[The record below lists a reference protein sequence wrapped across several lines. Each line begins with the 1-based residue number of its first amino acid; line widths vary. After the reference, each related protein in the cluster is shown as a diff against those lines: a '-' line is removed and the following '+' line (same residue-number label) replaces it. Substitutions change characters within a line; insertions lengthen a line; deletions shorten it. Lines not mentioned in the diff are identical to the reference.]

1 MLERTKKRH
10 TDTVELRFRGPAARQ
25 EEAARL
31 LKKLGFENASAEDS
45 VPWRDAFPEYTEED
59 MPAVCLR
66 AARRREGLTQ
76 KELAALAGIS
86 QAHISLMERGKMP
99 IGVTRAK
106 RLAKA
111 LNTGYKV
118 FL

>member
-1 MLERTKKRH
+1 MT
-10 TDTVELRFRGPAARQ
+10 TTP
-25 EEAARL
+25 
-31 LKKLGFENASAEDS
+31 NSI
-45 VPWRDAFPEYTEED
+45 PWREAFPEHKEED
-59 MPAVCLR
+59 LPAVSLR

-76 KELAALAGIS
+76 KEVADLSGIP
-86 QAHISLMERGKMP
+86 QAHISLMERGKMA

-111 LNTGYKV
+111 LKTGYKV

>member
-1 MLERTKKRH
+1 
-10 TDTVELRFRGPAARQ
+10 VELCFRGPAAKKD
-25 EEAARL
+25 EAARL
-31 LKKLGFENASAEDS
+31 LKKLGFENADDS
-45 VPWRDAFPEYTEED
+45 IPWREVFPEYTDEQL
-59 MPAVCLR
+59 PGICLQ

-76 KELAALAGIS
+76 KELAALAEIP
-86 QAHISLMERGKMP
+86 QAHISLMERGKMS

-106 RLAKA
+106 RLGKA

>member
-1 MLERTKKRH
+1 MLERTKKHR
-10 TDTVELRFRGPAARQ
+10 TDTIELCFRGPAARK
-25 EEAARL
+25 EEAAQI
-31 LKKLGFENASAEDS
+31 LKNLGFVDTSET
-45 VPWRDAFPEYTEED
+45 VPWREAFPEYTDEEI
-59 MPAVCLR
+59 PAVCLR

-76 KELAALAGIS
+76 KELADLADIP
-86 QAHISLMERGKMP
+86 QAHISLMERGKMA

>member
-1 MLERTKKRH
+1 MLEPTKKRPI
-10 TDTVELRFRGPAARQ
+10 DTVELCFRGPASRQ

-31 LKKLGFENASAEDS
+31 LKNLGFENADPS
-45 VPWRDAFPEYTEED
+45 VPWREAFPEYTDEEL
-59 MPAVCLR
+59 PAVCLR
-66 AARRREGLTQ
+66 SARRREGLTQ
-76 KELAALAGIS
+76 KELAALSGIP

-106 RLAKA
+106 RLGKA

>member
-1 MLERTKKRH
+1 MT
-10 TDTVELRFRGPAARQ
+10 TTSQ
-25 EEAARL
+25 
-31 LKKLGFENASAEDS
+31 SI
-45 VPWRDAFPEYTEED
+45 PWREAFPEHKEED
-59 MPAVCLR
+59 LPAVSLR
-66 AARRREGLTQ
+66 PARRREGLTQ
-76 KELAALAGIS
+76 KAVADLSGIP
-86 QAHISLMERGKMP
+86 QAHISLMERGKMA

>member
-1 MLERTKKRH
+1 MLEPTKKRP
-10 TDTVELRFRGPAARQ
+10 TDTVELCFRGPAARQ
-25 EEAARL
+25 DEAARL
-31 LKKLGFENASAEDS
+31 LKNLGFESASDS
-45 VPWRDAFPEYTEED
+45 IPWREAFSEHTEEEL
-59 MPAVCLR
+59 PAVCLH

-76 KELAALAGIS
+76 NELAALAEIP

>member
-1 MLERTKKRH
+1 MLEPTRKRP
-10 TDTVELRFRGPAARQ
+10 TDTVELRFRGPAARR

-31 LKKLGFENASAEDS
+31 LKDLGFEDTEATI
-45 VPWRDAFPEYTEED
+45 PWREVFPEYTDEE

-76 KELAALAGIS
+76 KELAALSGIP

-106 RLAKA
+106 RLGKA
-111 LNTGYKV
+111 LNAEYKV

>member
-1 MLERTKKRH
+1 MEPTRKRPI
-10 TDTVELRFRGPAARQ
+10 DTVELCFRGPAAKQ
-25 EEAARL
+25 DEAARL
-31 LKKLGFENASAEDS
+31 LKQLGFESADDAI
-45 VPWRDAFPEYTEED
+45 PWREAFPEYTDEQL
-59 MPAVCLR
+59 PAVCLR
-66 AARRREGLTQ
+66 AARRREELTQ
-76 KELAALAGIS
+76 KELAVLAGIP
-86 QAHISLMERGKMP
+86 QAHISLMERGKMA

>member
-1 MLERTKKRH
+1 MLERTRKRP
-10 TDTVELRFRGPAARQ
+10 TDTVELRFRGPAAKQ

-31 LKKLGFENASAEDS
+31 LAKLGFESADDAI
-45 VPWRDAFPEYTEED
+45 PWREAFPEYSEEEY
-59 MPAVCLR
+59 PAVSLR

-76 KELAALAGIS
+76 KELAVLSGIP
-86 QAHISLMERGKMP
+86 QAHISLMERGMMA

>member
-1 MLERTKKRH
+1 MLEPTKKHH
-10 TDTVELRFRGPAARQ
+10 TETVELCFRGPAAKR
-25 EEAARL
+25 EEAAL
-31 LKKLGFENASAEDS
+31 LLAELGFNNS
-45 VPWRDAFPEYTEED
+45 VLSPPWRGVFPEHKEEEL
-59 MPAVCLR
+59 PSVCLR

-76 KELAALAGIS
+76 KEVAKLSGVP
-86 QAHISLMERGKMP
+86 QAHISLMEHGKMA
-99 IGVTRAK
+99 IGVVRAK

>member
-1 MLERTKKRH
+1 MLK
-10 TDTVELRFRGPAARQ
+10 D
-25 EEAARL
+25 
-31 LKKLGFENASAEDS
+31 LGFVDVSESM
-45 VPWRDAFPEYTEED
+45 PWREAFPEYADEEL
-59 MPAVCLR
+59 PAVCLR

-76 KELAALAGIS
+76 KELADLSGIP

-106 RLAKA
+106 RLGKA
-111 LNTGYKV
+111 LNAGYKM

>member
-1 MLERTKKRH
+1 MERTRKRH
-10 TDTVELRFRGPAARQ
+10 TDTIELCFRGPAAKK
-25 EEAARL
+25 EEAAQV
-31 LKKLGFENASAEDS
+31 LKNLGFVDTSETI
-45 VPWRDAFPEYTEED
+45 PWREAFPEYTDEEI
-59 MPAVCLR
+59 PAVCLQ

-76 KELAALAGIS
+76 KELADLSGIP
-86 QAHISLMERGKMP
+86 QAHISQMERGKMA

>member
-1 MLERTKKRH
+1 MLEPTKKRH
-10 TDTVELRFRGPAARQ
+10 TETVELCFRGPAAKRD
-25 EEAARL
+25 EAARL
-31 LKKLGFENASAEDS
+31 LAELGFNSTVLS
-45 VPWRDAFPEYTEED
+45 TPWREAFPEHKEEEL
-59 MPAVCLR
+59 PAVCLR

-76 KELAALAGIS
+76 KEVAILSGIP
-86 QAHISLMERGKMP
+86 QAHISLMEHGKMA

-106 RLAKA
+106 RLSKA

>member
-1 MLERTKKRH
+1 MP
-10 TDTVELRFRGPAARQ
+10 DELRG
-25 EEAARL
+25 E
-31 LKKLGFENASAEDS
+31 SAVQS
-45 VPWRDAFPEYTEED
+45 IPWWKAFPEHKAED
-59 MPAVCLR
+59 LPAVSLR

-76 KELAALAGIS
+76 KEVADLSDIP
-86 QAHISLMERGKMP
+86 QAYISLMERGKMA

-111 LNTGYKV
+111 LNTGNKV

>member
-1 MLERTKKRH
+1 MLEHTRKRP
-10 TDTVELRFRGPAARQ
+10 TDTMELRFRGPVARQ
-25 EEAARL
+25 EEAARV
-31 LKKLGFENASAEDS
+31 LKDLGFVVVAPDS
-45 VPWRDAFPEYTEED
+45 VPWREAFAEYADEEL
-59 MPAVCLR
+59 PAVSLR

-76 KELAALAGIS
+76 KELADLSGIP

-106 RLAKA
+106 RLGKA
-111 LNTGYKV
+111 LNTGYKM

>member
-1 MLERTKKRH
+1 MLEPTKKH
-10 TDTVELRFRGPAARQ
+10 LTETVELCFRGPAGRQ
-25 EEAARL
+25 EEAAML
-31 LKKLGFENASAEDS
+31 LKKMGFESTAQSI
-45 VPWRDAFPEYTEED
+45 PWREAFPEFKDED
-59 MPAVCLR
+59 LPAVCLR

-76 KELAALAGIS
+76 KEVATLADIP
-86 QAHISLMERGKMP
+86 QAHISLMERGKMA

>member
-1 MLERTKKRH
+1 MMNCV
-10 TDTVELRFRGPAARQ
+10 DDFI
-25 EEAARL
+25 
-31 LKKLGFENASAEDS
+31 
-45 VPWRDAFPEYTEED
+45 PWREALPGYTD
-59 MPAVCLR
+59 KDIPAVTLR

-76 KELAALAGIS
+76 KELAAKAGIP
-86 QAHISLMERGKMP
+86 QAHISLMERGKMA

-106 RLAKA
+106 RLGKA